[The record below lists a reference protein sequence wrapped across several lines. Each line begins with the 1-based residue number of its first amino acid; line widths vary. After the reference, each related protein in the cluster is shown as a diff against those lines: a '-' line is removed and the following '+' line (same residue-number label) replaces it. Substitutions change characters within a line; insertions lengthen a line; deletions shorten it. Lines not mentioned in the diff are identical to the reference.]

1 MISFC
6 MFCSG
11 QSQLFWNLWCS
22 FHMSYF
28 SLERL
33 SIVLLCT
40 HISAQCLDNLLC
52 KTKNCSC
59 AVDAHIHN
67 GVTYMSCTVSY
78 EMAGSTLYMNYCH
91 EATLRL
97 AKMQDEHSLTL
108 HWRTLPGWGNER
120 VDIDFATNGCEYL
133 IDRYLQPIATQITPG
148 ARPRIID
155 APLLL
160 ILRMGYGAC
169 WYSFCL

>member
-1 MISFC
+1 
-6 MFCSG
+6 
-11 QSQLFWNLWCS
+11 
-22 FHMSYF
+22 MSYF

-40 HISAQCLDNLLC
+40 YISAQCLDNVLC

-67 GVTYMSCTVSY
+67 GVMYMSCTVSY

-108 HWRTLPGWGNER
+108 H
-120 VDIDFATNGCEYL
+120 
-133 IDRYLQPIATQITPG
+133 
-148 ARPRIID
+148 
-155 APLLL
+155 
-160 ILRMGYGAC
+160 
-169 WYSFCL
+169 